1 MPTPAPSIHLQGH
14 GLHPAKL
21 ARDLEPG
28 DLTVWN
34 YGSTA
39 MFVSVLKETA
49 KQIVARMV
57 DDRGHSWLRRMGKD
71 RLVAVTTKLTV
82 SQRIRAN
89 YVNRREPYHGLSREE
104 ISKHNRECMF
114 GPNDEAFPSRE
125 ERSRIVD

>member
-1 MPTPAPSIHLQGH
+1 MPTAAPSIHLQGH
-14 GLHPAKL
+14 GLHPAKP

-39 MFVSVLKETA
+39 MFVSVLRETP
-49 KQIVARMV
+49 KQIVARLV
-57 DDRGHSWLRRMGKD
+57 DDRGDSYERRMGKD

-89 YVNRREPYHGLSREE
+89 CVNHREPYHGLTRDE
-104 ISKHNRECMF
+104 ISKHNRESMF

-125 ERSRIVD
+125 EWSRIVD